1 MTTLS
6 RENVLKYF
14 IDELLEY
21 EYKLDMSL
29 SSFY

>member
-1 MTTLS
+1 MTALS